1 MSYELA
7 QKYAAFEVPAELKH
21 AHRAGVQLVGS
32 LAFTKM
38 MLFANENEITNNDI
52 DYYMAQRP
60 MKHEDETPEEFRQ
73 RSKFAKVL
81 LKYRRYLYDYSVFEK
96 QN

>member
-7 QKYAAFEVPAELKH
+7 QKYAEFEVPAELKS
-21 AHRAGVQLVGS
+21 AHKAGMQLVGS

-38 MLFANENEITNNDI
+38 MLFANENKINNDDI
-52 DYYMAQRP
+52 DYYMAHRP
-60 MKHEDETPEEFRQ
+60 IRSEDETPEQFRQ
-73 RSKFAKVL
+73 RSKFAKAL
-81 LKYRRYLYDYSVFEK
+81 YKYRRYLYDYTVFEN

>member
-7 QKYAAFEVPAELKH
+7 QKYAEFEIPKDIKAAYKS
-21 AHRAGVQLVGS
+21 GVQLVGS
-32 LAFTKM
+32 LGFTKIM
-38 MLFANENEITNNDI
+38 MFANENQITNDDI
-52 DYYMAQRP
+52 DYYMAQKP

-81 LKYRRYLYDYSVFEK
+81 LKYRRYLYDYSVYEK
-96 QN
+96 Q